1 MLPNWQSYPSS
12 NSYPFSQSTPGGTG
26 VTPIG
31 DIEIEIEIVFRIAV
45 RGRTG
50 DLARLLEAISNAEAV
65 AIGIVEKLTATEEQ
79 CQKGVTTTVGGF
91 SE

>member
-1 MLPNWQSYPSS
+1 MI
-12 NSYPFSQSTPGGTG
+12 
-26 VTPIG
+26 PIG
-31 DIEIEIEIVFRIAV
+31 DIEIEIVFRIAV

-65 AIGIVEKLTATEEQ
+65 AIGIVEKPTATEEQ

>member
-1 MLPNWQSYPSS
+1 
-12 NSYPFSQSTPGGTG
+12 

-31 DIEIEIEIVFRIAV
+31 DIEIELVFQVAV

-50 DLARLLEAISNAEAV
+50 DLARLLKAISNAEAV
-65 AIGIVEKLTATEEQ
+65 AIGIVEKLTATEEP